1 MSKKLLQ
8 GAANAL
14 VDEDGKPIQR
24 VLFGATWTDVSF
36 DIDMCAL
43 FLTRGGA
50 GYQVATEQHF
60 IYRQRRST
68 PEKSAFL
75 AYLPPGQSVGPDRAQ
90 IMIDFGA
97 LPREVSRVL
106 IAMSAQQPGSV
117 LRSMGTLRTRAMDM
131 TTGETRLVYQ
141 HGNPAQLDAACITL
155 WTLDRV
161 GSLWTGKI
169 NVTPYPGGPPA
180 LVRDHGARTS

>member
-14 VDEDGKPIQR
+14 VDKEGKPIQR

-43 FLTRGGA
+43 FLARGGA
-50 GYQVATEQHF
+50 GYKVPSEQHF
-60 IYRQRRST
+60 LYRQRRTT
-68 PEKSAFL
+68 PERSAFL

-97 LPREVSRVL
+97 LNHEVSRVV

-117 LRSMGTLRTRAMDM
+117 LRAMGTLRTRAMDM
-131 TTGETRLVYQ
+131 SSGETRFVYQ
-141 HGNPAQLDAACITL
+141 HSNQAQLDAACITL

-161 GSLWTGKI
+161 GSLWTGKV
-169 NVTPYPGGPPA
+169 NATPYPGGPPA
-180 LVRDHGARTS
+180 LVRDHGAKSG